1 MLDLL
6 TVVGLAVA
14 AFVAT
19 NIDDILL
26 LAVFFAD
33 RTLRPSGVLL
43 GQFIGIG
50 SLTFLSAAAALLTV
64 SIPSAWIALLG
75 LLPLGLGIR
84 GLLGLLRGTEGEEE
98 EDQARR
104 PLDSSSQYQ
113 WLSVAAV
120 TVANGSD
127 NLGVYVPLFSREPS
141 WIPVYVI
148 VFTLMTAVWCA
159 AGYGLVNH
167 PLVGARVR
175 QYGHVLLPFVLVGL
189 GLLILW
195 DARPLLR

>member
-1 MLDLL
+1 MVQML

-33 RTLRPSGVLL
+33 RTFRPTGVVI

-50 SLTFLSAAAALLTV
+50 FLTVLSAAAALLTL

-84 GLLGLLRGTEGEEE
+84 GLVGLLRGSEGEEE
-98 EDQARR
+98 EDETRR
-104 PLDSSSQYQ
+104 PLESSSEYQ
-113 WLSVAAV
+113 WLSVAAI

-127 NLGVYVPLFSREPS
+127 NLGVYIPLFSREPS
-141 WIPVYVI
+141 WIPVYAI
-148 VFTLMTAVWCA
+148 VFILMTAVWCA
-159 AGYGLVNH
+159 GGYGFVNH
-167 PLVGARVR
+167 PLVGARVER
-175 QYGHVLLPFVLVGL
+175 YGHLVLPFVLIGL

-195 DARPLLR
+195 DARVLLG